1 MMNFSGENRGY
12 FFVCYTCP
20 EDAKKAIKELNNKEI
35 RPGKPLGVIHSVDNR
50 KLWISG
56 IPKNRSP
63 IEIKADME
71 KLTDGVKN
79 IILYPSLIDKS
90 KTRGYAFVEYESH
103 RAAALARRKLVP
115 GRIFLCGQEVE
126 KIDWAEPENEVDEET
141 MKTVKILFI
150 RNLMGSTSEDK
161 ITNVFNKLSGGQ
173 VERVKK
179 SRDYAFVH
187 FTSRESAEK
196 ALSGV
201 SSGTGNYLMLDG
213 AEVEVTWS
221 KPVDKYAYNTRKIL
235 TKALTTGSNSN
246 CGNSSFLDGVNSQFQ
261 LDQVQEG
268 MMNPLFSC
276 GNNNMKWHG
285 SIAPRGRGAAGV
297 KGLGAPGTI
306 PPKNLVRR
314 FIGSNNPGVNGGLL
328 TIIPTDATKYPPN
341 SYDIENATGPLFN
354 STYYHQQLQNLSSCP
369 IYADQYIKALG
380 DLKLMGGANYYPY
393 SYPNNNIPPN
403 ETADLNKTESSNT
416 QSGGSN
422 ATSDGNTEETNSPN
436 VVNTMY
442 APVSL
447 PIQFPPLPGG
457 YAWSNIY
464 HMNPMIAAAY
474 TGQYIPAVCNRGQ
487 PFPLNSQNQATTYSP
502 IKPTQETY
510 VVPSNTTIHSSNSH
524 RSSKTRSLLKQVKS
538 H

>member
-179 SRDYAFVH
+179 SRDMHLF
-187 FTSRESAEK
+187 
-196 ALSGV
+196 
-201 SSGTGNYLMLDG
+201 
-213 AEVEVTWS
+213 
-221 KPVDKYAYNTRKIL
+221 IL
-235 TKALTTGSNSN
+235 RPENLPKKH
-246 CGNSSFLDGVNSQFQ
+246 C
-261 LDQVQEG
+261 QE
-268 MMNPLFSC
+268 
-276 GNNNMKWHG
+276 
-285 SIAPRGRGAAGV
+285 
-297 KGLGAPGTI
+297 
-306 PPKNLVRR
+306 
-314 FIGSNNPGVNGGLL
+314 
-328 TIIPTDATKYPPN
+328 
-341 SYDIENATGPLFN
+341 
-354 STYYHQQLQNLSSCP
+354 
-369 IYADQYIKALG
+369 
-380 DLKLMGGANYYPY
+380 
-393 SYPNNNIPPN
+393 
-403 ETADLNKTESSNT
+403 
-416 QSGGSN
+416 
-422 ATSDGNTEETNSPN
+422 
-436 VVNTMY
+436 
-442 APVSL
+442 
-447 PIQFPPLPGG
+447 
-457 YAWSNIY
+457 
-464 HMNPMIAAAY
+464 
-474 TGQYIPAVCNRGQ
+474 
-487 PFPLNSQNQATTYSP
+487 
-502 IKPTQETY
+502 
-510 VVPSNTTIHSSNSH
+510 
-524 RSSKTRSLLKQVKS
+524 
-538 H
+538 